1 MSRERSRTRKGP
13 ATAVREQQQQE
24 QRRRR
29 GLFAIGAAI
38 LVAVGAIAVYRMNDD
53 RQFSA
58 HVVTTNYPAAQHLAG
73 PISYRES
80 PPMGGPHNVAWQNCG
95 IYTVPL
101 HNEHAV
107 HALEHGAIW
116 ITYRPDLPPAE
127 VQRLQAVASDD
138 YMLLSPYPGLPAP
151 VVASAWNHQ
160 IRLAGADDPQ
170 LPRFIREFK
179 NNPATTPEFGASCL
193 SGTTATAATDSLNAR
208 PGPMAR

>member
-1 MSRERSRTRKGP
+1 MSRDRSKGKQG
-13 ATAVREQQQQE
+13 AAAAVREQLRQA

-29 GLFAIGAAI
+29 LWLTVGAAVVVTI
-38 LVAVGAIAVYRMNDD
+38 AAVAVYRMRDD
-53 RQFSA
+53 SRFTAS
-58 HVVTTNYPAAQHLAG
+58 VTTTKYPPAQHLAG
-73 PISYRES
+73 PLTYRES

-116 ITYRPDLPPAE
+116 ITYRPDLAPAE
-127 VQRLQAVASDD
+127 VQRLQAVASED

-151 VVASAWNHQ
+151 VVASAWNRQ
-160 IRLAGADDPQ
+160 IRLTGAEDPQ

-193 SGTTATAATDSLNAR
+193 SGTTATAADDSLNMR
-208 PGPMAR
+208 PGPMGR